1 MQASPSRHG
10 ARMLRFRQ
18 IEAFRYL
25 MQTGSSVGAARQMH
39 VTQPAISRLIA
50 DLETDVGFALFDRNK
65 GRLLPTAAAI
75 RFYKAV
81 EENFLGLAR
90 LKQVADTIR
99 QDAPES
105 LVVACL
111 PVLSTVLLP
120 EVLRTFLRYRP
131 DVPIDVYAQNT
142 PEILARLQDRKADVA
157 LGLAIPPVAG
167 VESEALLETPV
178 LCAMP
183 VGHPLSRLDVVR
195 PHDLDGLAM
204 IGWLPDGSAA
214 YREEQMI
221 LAAAGVRPHYVI
233 KTHTAH
239 TRYAMV
245 ANGFGV
251 SIVEPFAAQIWQ
263 AHGVVLRPFESTIRY
278 QYMLAYPSTGAS
290 TPLVSEF
297 CETVRSVAKTLKL
310 VTGQPVYQ
318 EK

>member
-1 MQASPSRHG
+1 
-10 ARMLRFRQ
+10 MLRFRQ

-50 DLETDVGFALFDRNK
+50 DLESDVGFALFDRNK
-65 GRLLPTAAAI
+65 GRLLPTPAAI
-75 RFYKAV
+75 RFYRAV

-99 QDAPES
+99 QDTPES

-120 EVLRTFLRYRP
+120 AVLREFYRYRP
-131 DVPIDVYAQNT
+131 TVPVDIYAQNT

-157 LGLAIPPVAG
+157 LGLALPPVAG
-167 VESEALLETPV
+167 IETEALLETPV

-183 VGHPLSRLDVVR
+183 VGHPLSRLDLVR
-195 PHDLDGLAM
+195 PQDLDGLAM
-204 IGWLPDGSAA
+204 VGWLPDGSAA

-221 LAAAGVRPHYVI
+221 LDKAGVRPHYLVR
-233 KTHTAH
+233 THTAH

-263 AHGVVLRPFESTIRY
+263 ANGVVLRPFESNIRY
-278 QYMLAYPSTGAS
+278 QYMLAYPSAGAS
-290 TPLVSEF
+290 TPLLAEF
-297 CETVRSVAKTLKL
+297 CDTVRKVAKSLKL
-310 VTGQPVYQ
+310 VGGTPAYQ